1 MDTVYHSS
9 CPVPFSAAE
18 FFRDAPWL
26 NIPLD
31 RKADIIVEPL
41 YPRLGLLGGAPEGKM
56 SKLAAL
62 AAARKKKESE
72 KPVVAPEQPSNAE
85 QSENKSTQRSLAE
98 RLAVNSTKVPEKAGG
113 ISALSKESRLGSRLS
128 KPRSPPVAQDHNEET
143 VLRPPVDKDIP
154 TPKPS
159 QQQLD
164 DGANLRAPPSTFA
177 SAIVGDGNYLSTS
190 EPGHLCS
197 NKFDVM
203 QVYGQDFTEAFDFVG
218 PSPDDVVINAQ
229 SASKGLPIRGMR

>member
-1 MDTVYHSS
+1 VDIAQYSS

-62 AAARKKKESE
+62 AAARKKKDSE
-72 KPVVAPEQPSNAE
+72 KSSVAPEQLSNTE
-85 QSENKSTQRSLAE
+85 QTEKKSTQRSLAE

-113 ISALSKESRLGSRLS
+113 ISALSKESRLGNRLS
-128 KPRSPPVAQDHNEET
+128 KPRSHPVAQDHSEET
-143 VLRPPVDKDIP
+143 VSRPSVDTDRP
-154 TPKPS
+154 APKPL
-159 QQQLD
+159 QQQPAEN
-164 DGANLRAPPSTFA
+164 ANLRAPPSTFA
-177 SAIVGDGNYLSTS
+177 TAIVGDGNYLSTS

-229 SASKGLPIRGMR
+229 SASKGLPIRRMR